1 MQGQT
6 GTQRF
11 IHSGGWLLAILAF
24 ALRLAYILAAK
35 SNPTFWAPAVDPF
48 WYDEAATLFAG
59 GSLGDLPFFRAPLY
73 PALLG
78 AVYYFFGHSLLAAR
92 ILSTL
97 LQSVAVW
104 ALFRMSYRHFSPLVA
119 WIAAGILALSGMAI
133 YFSGEILSTSLEL
146 LIAICALWATLH
158 VLSNPTRLASALCG
172 LSWGLA
178 IITRPNFLVILPVVL
193 FFLWKKRQKF
203 SKLLIWAFAVL
214 LPILPVTLTNIIG
227 GGEFV
232 LLATQGGVN
241 FWIGNNPEATGM
253 HSSLPG
259 IGTNW
264 TMQDAEEIAASE
276 TGRKLRPGELS
287 DFYYKKAFHFIAA
300 HPWAEARLL
309 LRKTL
314 LFLNRFEISNNKHL
328 SYFMALA
335 PWLPPLR
342 HLGFG
347 FLIPFALVGVWVTRK
362 KVQTQFLLGFVL
374 FYSASVILFF
384 LAARFRLPI
393 VPALCLFTALAIEWL
408 WQTFKNRA
416 ALRQLSP
423 LLLLIPGII
432 VTQINPW
439 QLRESPEG
447 WAHYMEGN
455 AYMNLGETDKAEAAF
470 REALNDVV
478 CLPLAHVNLGVI
490 AYRRGDI
497 AEAEN
502 QYQLALADDSLCVKA
517 WNNLGI
523 VNESRGDTVQAI
535 LAYRHALK
543 IRPYAE
549 DARMNLAGLYFRQ
562 GTRALR
568 EGQDAQAVYSFRGSI
583 ELATDRA
590 ATHYNLAVA
599 LGRLGQQ
606 QEAIHALEIALT
618 IEPTFAPARELMQ
631 QLRTSP

>member
-6 GTQRF
+6 GVQRL
-11 IHSGGWLLAILAF
+11 IHSGEWLLAILAF

-48 WYDEAATLFAG
+48 WYDEAAMLFVG
-59 GSLGDLPFFRAPLY
+59 GSLGELPFFRAPLY

-92 ILSTL
+92 ILSAL
-97 LQSVAVW
+97 LQSAAVW
-104 ALFRMSYRHFSPLVA
+104 ALFKMSYRHFSPLVA
-119 WIAAGILALSGMAI
+119 WIAAGLLALSGMAI

-158 VLSNPTRLASALCG
+158 VLTNPTRISSALCG
-172 LSWGLA
+172 LSWGIA

-193 FFLWKKRQKF
+193 FFLLWRKRQKL
-203 SKLLIWAFAVL
+203 SRLLIWAFSVL

-227 GGEFV
+227 GGESVF
-232 LLATQGGVN
+232 LATQGGVN

-276 TGRKLRPGELS
+276 TGKRLRPGELS
-287 DFYYKKAFHFIAA
+287 DFYYGKAFRFFAA
-300 HPWAEARLL
+300 HPWTEARLL

-362 KVQTQFLLGFVL
+362 REQTQFLLGFLL

-384 LAARFRLPI
+384 LAARFRMPI
-393 VPALCLFTALAIEWL
+393 VPVLCLLTAFAIDWL
-408 WQTFKNRA
+408 WQTFRNRSG
-416 ALRQLSP
+416 LRQLSP

-455 AYMNLGETDKAEAAF
+455 AYMHLGEPDKAEAAF

-478 CLPLAHVNLGVI
+478 FLPLAHVNLGVI

-497 AEAEN
+497 AEAEK
-502 QYQLALADDSLCVKA
+502 QY
-517 WNNLGI
+517 
-523 VNESRGDTVQAI
+523 
-535 LAYRHALK
+535 
-543 IRPYAE
+543 
-549 DARMNLAGLYFRQ
+549 RQ
-562 GTRALR
+562 
-568 EGQDAQAVYSFRGSI
+568 Y
-583 ELATDRA
+583 
-590 ATHYNLAVA
+590 
-599 LGRLGQQ
+599 
-606 QEAIHALEIALT
+606 
-618 IEPTFAPARELMQ
+618 
-631 QLRTSP
+631 